1 MNYKEEIK
9 DLFTVPDDYY
19 LAHCISADFGM
30 GAGIVVEFNRRYNM
44 KNILKQKYPM
54 YVDYYSKSNLN
65 GTCILEG
72 RTFNLITKERVYQ
85 KPTYQSVTNALLA
98 MKQICLNNN
107 IDKIAMP
114 LIGCGIDGLD
124 WKRVSLIVQD
134 IFTDTEIDI
143 WVCRID

>member
-1 MNYKEEIK
+1 
-9 DLFTVPDDYY
+9 
-19 LAHCISADFGM
+19 
-30 GAGIVVEFNRRYNM
+30 
-44 KNILKQKYPM
+44 
-54 YVDYYSKSNLN
+54 
-65 GTCILEG
+65 
-72 RTFNLITKERVYQ
+72 
-85 KPTYQSVTNALLA
+85 